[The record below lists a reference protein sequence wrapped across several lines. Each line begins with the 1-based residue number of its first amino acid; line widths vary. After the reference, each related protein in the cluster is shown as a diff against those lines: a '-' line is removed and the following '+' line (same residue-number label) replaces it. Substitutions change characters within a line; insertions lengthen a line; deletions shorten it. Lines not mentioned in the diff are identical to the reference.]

1 MLDDC
6 LTIFQRQADIDKIVL
21 DSYIPPD
28 GTYIIVKDKNGQFE
42 LPDAPYEIK
51 LDKKTKNLSISK
63 PEQLK
68 ISRFDYYCRLI
79 DMNKPVD
86 SKKVIQS
93 NNYLSFFIKKESLT
107 NGKLTEECIDNY
119 YLLLSNPNLKYTKKQ
134 DKILYESVEKE
145 IGAVDKEK
153 VDQVHQWIK
162 ENIFSLPFEIK
173 GKDYLKLFFVF
184 DEDFDA
190 SYKRFETEGKRYYI
204 PNLYNKNDY
213 NKEIR
218 DTIYGLPNNNIGLN
232 AKKPYLEHKDRKS
245 KPPIMEDTQR
255 VMLKKKFFDY
265 LMNQAALG
273 NYNIFFPSEEG
284 QKIEAVDGKEIP
296 ENFSGYLL
304 RIRKDKNEAA
314 ILDFDTVSLSGDKL
328 KKHPFSMQ
336 NVLEISDKDCEGVFY
351 GHTSDMKRIMNSINE
366 IFFSK
371 YLLSNLFN
379 DSSEITISDANI
391 KKAVLLYRDAYKNWF
406 FKGYAESMEKII
418 ANTADILMKNAIEN
432 NRYKKVQHQ
441 FNLKWSFIEYFQ
453 GGEEG
458 KMADILKKKR
468 DSIHQKINTELSEYV
483 SISDDD
489 EYCYAVGQV
498 LNFFLSRNKSSKRTY
513 SMANPVF
520 NIHDDKQLKEKLKG
534 MFLKYNYDINMPAK
548 RFGKLYGMICS
559 YEVEQDLNQDI
570 MIAGF
575 ISPNLIYEKEDN

>member
-6 LTIFQRQADIDKIVL
+6 LTIFQRQADIDKMVL

-28 GTYIIVKDKNGQFE
+28 GTYIIVKDKNGEFE

-51 LDKKTKNLSISK
+51 LDKKTKNPSISNN

-119 YLLLSNPNLKYTKKQ
+119 YQLLRNPNLKYTKKQ

-145 IGAVDKEK
+145 IGAVDQEK
-153 VDQVHQWIK
+153 VEQIHQWIK
-162 ENIFSLPFEIK
+162 ENIFSLPFAIK

-184 DEDFDA
+184 DEDFNV
-190 SYKRFETEGKRYYI
+190 SCKRFETEGKRYYI
-204 PNLYNKNDY
+204 PNIYNKNDY
-213 NKEIR
+213 NKEIHN
-218 DTIYGLPNNNIGLN
+218 TIYGLPNNNMGLN

-255 VMLKKKFFDY
+255 IMLKKKFFDY

-284 QKIEAVDGKEIP
+284 KKIKAVDGKAMP
-296 ENFSGYLL
+296 ENFSGYFL

-314 ILDFDTVSLSGDKL
+314 ILDFDTVSLSSDKL
-328 KKHPFSMQ
+328 KKHPFNMQ
-336 NVLEISDKDCEGVFY
+336 NILEIPDKDCEGVFY
-351 GHTSDMKRIMNSINE
+351 GHISDMERVMNSINE

-371 YLLSNLFN
+371 YLLGNLFN
-379 DSSEITISDANI
+379 EPNEITADTSI
-391 KKAVLLYRDAYKNWF
+391 KKSILLYRDAYKNWF
-406 FKGYAESMEKII
+406 FKGYTESMEKVI

-453 GGEEG
+453 GGEG

-468 DSIHQKINTELSEYV
+468 DSIQQKINTELSEYV

-498 LNFFLSRNKSSKRTY
+498 LNFFLSRNKSNKKTY

-534 MFLKYNYDINMPAK
+534 MFLKYNYDINMPSK

-559 YEVEQDLNQDI
+559 YEVEQELKQDI